1 MPLRFR
7 RSVKLAP
14 GIRLNFSG
22 SGLSWTLGPRGA
34 SLGVGRN
41 GTYLNSGIPG
51 TGLYSRT
58 RLGRETPRTQ
68 ATGKGMVTLSASVSV
83 SDEDGTL
90 SFDGPDGQPLSPR
103 LVAEVKKQKGDA
115 IRGLITECCAKVNAP
130 ITALGTIHHGTPDPR
145 AARYRA
151 KHFADERP
159 TQSPPKPIGFLDRI
173 LFRRSRIE
181 EENAAAEDRY
191 RGDMEDWEAAKRRF
205 EGEELARKLF
215 LERQVLTDVAAMDKH
230 LEATL
235 MAIDWPRETL
245 VSYDLADDGTSVALD
260 VDLPEVEDMPNR
272 TAVVPAREFKLAVKP
287 MTVTAVQRLY
297 MEHVHGIGVRILGEV
312 FAALPT
318 VTTATLSAYSQRT
331 NKATGQVADEYLYSS
346 RVTREQ
352 WLRLNFANLESV
364 DVVEALA
371 AFDLRRTMSKTG
383 VFKPIQPFDSVS
395 NV

>member
-14 GIRLNFSG
+14 GVRLNFSG

-34 SLGVGRN
+34 SIGVGRN
-41 GTYLNSGIPG
+41 GTYLNSSIPG
-51 TGLYSRT
+51 TGLSSRT
-58 RLGRETPRTQ
+58 RLSGGAPAERAPGE
-68 ATGKGMVTLSASVSV
+68 GMVTLSASISV

-103 LVAEVKKQKGDA
+103 LVAEVKRQKGDA
-115 IRGLITECCAKVNAP
+115 IRGLITQCCAKVNAP
-130 ITALGTIHHGTPDPR
+130 IVALGTIHHDTPDPR

-151 KHFADERP
+151 KRFTDERP
-159 TQSPPKPIGFLDRI
+159 TQTPPKPIGFLDRI
-173 LFRRSRIE
+173 LFRRARIE
-181 EENAAAEDRY
+181 EENAAADDRY
-191 RGDMEDWEAAKRRF
+191 RGDMEDWDAAKRRF
-205 EGEELARKLF
+205 EGQELARKLF

-235 MAIDWPRETL
+235 LAIDWPRETL
-245 VSYDLADDGTSVALD
+245 VSYDLSTDGTSAALD
-260 VDLPEVEDMPNR
+260 VDLPEIEDMPNR

-287 MTVTAVQRLY
+287 MTTTAVQRLY
-297 MEHVHGIGVRILGEV
+297 MEHVHAIGVRILGEV

-331 NKATGQVADEYLYSS
+331 NKATGQVLDEYLYSV
-346 RVTREQ
+346 RVAREQ
-352 WLRLNFANLESV
+352 WLGINFANWQAV

-383 VFKPIQPFDSVS
+383 VFKSIQPHGTD
-395 NV
+395 